1 MQNTNQLRTGE
12 NFIPTESEPCSNNKK
27 GSESNDQIIQDATAA
42 QTKTNKLDTNK
53 KCENKSNILSKLNCQ

>member
-27 GSESNDQIIQDATAA
+27 GSESNDQIIEDAIAA
-42 QTKTNKLDTNK
+42 QVETNKFDTK
-53 KCENKSNILSKLNCQ
+53 KKHKNKSKESD